1 MIVDVIEWTRHIVT
15 GNKSHNFTKKM
26 PLFEKLF
33 NMFNQV
39 TGTIKSERY
48 YQQRQSSY

>member
-26 PLFEKLF
+26 PMVEKLF

-39 TGTIKSERY
+39 TITIKSERHH
-48 YQQRQSSY
+48 QQRQSSY